1 MAHDEL
7 TLGMAS
13 TDHILL
19 GNHDV
24 IHTNGS
30 APTTSFYPVQVD
42 HVGSLDPMV
51 EPRLSNISTT
61 SGTPHINMR
70 TSNEITRC
78 HAAASQVIRWLPGA
92 MPRQA
97 KPGTK
102 TRSNTVGKPSITVK

>member
-13 TDHILL
+13 TSHILL

-42 HVGSLDPMV
+42 HVGSLDLMV
-51 EPRLSNISTT
+51 EPCLKQRLHNQW
-61 SGTPHINMR
+61 NAAYQ
-70 TSNEITRC
+70 
-78 HAAASQVIRWLPGA
+78 HAH
-92 MPRQA
+92 
-97 KPGTK
+97 
-102 TRSNTVGKPSITVK
+102 